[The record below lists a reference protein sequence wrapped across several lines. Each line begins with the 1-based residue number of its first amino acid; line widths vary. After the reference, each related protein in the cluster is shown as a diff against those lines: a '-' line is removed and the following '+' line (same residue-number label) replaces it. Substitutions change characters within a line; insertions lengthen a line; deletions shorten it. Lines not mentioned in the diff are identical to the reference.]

1 MENLDL
7 SISKDGIELLKS
19 LIGQKLISF
28 MHEKTDNAIV
38 FQKIEIFSSNGRYL
52 IDNDVNWFDDYFSG
66 PEDVPVLDFK
76 KMDDD
81 ENPFETWPEN
91 ATTTQSVN
99 ESITNILVV
108 QDDCDAYENGTFLQ
122 HLTSSEGII
131 FVTDKV
137 QYGFF
142 KDNMWLDEEVEIII
156 DEKDVLSKAEI
167 LKDHY
172 KIFGYPFSG
181 KCKRSIISLKD
192 GVLNVVDTAEEI
204 PTNSKEK

>member
-192 GVLNVVDTAEEI
+192 GVINVVDTAEEI

>member
-76 KMDDD
+76 KWMMMKIHSKHGQK
-81 ENPFETWPEN
+81 
-91 ATTTQSVN
+91 TQRRHNLSMKV
-99 ESITNILVV
+99 SLISWLFKMIVMPTKMGLFSNI
-108 QDDCDAYENGTFLQ
+108 
-122 HLTSSEGII
+122 
-131 FVTDKV
+131 
-137 QYGFF
+137 
-142 KDNMWLDEEVEIII
+142 
-156 DEKDVLSKAEI
+156 
-167 LKDHY
+167 
-172 KIFGYPFSG
+172 
-181 KCKRSIISLKD
+181 
-192 GVLNVVDTAEEI
+192 
-204 PTNSKEK
+204 